1 MGVSNQPCALA
12 VFTQR
17 IRCVLV
23 CAAFALAL
31 PAAAGAQTV
40 AVSDEASLRA
50 ALSTAVAGTTILF
63 TGNIT
68 LTADLPSVSTGLT
81 IDGGGFALSGNNQYR
96 GFVVAGYDATQ
107 TPTAITVTIQNITIQ
122 NTTATGGVGG
132 SGIAGGGGGAGLG
145 GALFIGQQAT
155 VNVSNVNLLSNAAA
169 GGAGGA
175 GGAASTFSGGGGGV
189 GGAGGAGT
197 VNGPGGGGGFGNSA
211 TGGSGSVAGDG
222 GSGILVGA
230 PTGGDFGSPPPSGGA
245 SAGGGATL
253 SRQASGGGAASAANY
268 GGGGGGIQTGAGGA
282 GGAGGFGGGGG
293 GGDATGG
300 AGGYGGGGGGA
311 VSGTGGAAG
320 QYGGSGSTAA
330 NGGGGGGGAL
340 GGAIFNSGSLTISGA
355 FTINGAS
362 VIGGAGAAGAGD
374 GGAFGSALFSTG
386 FGFVMFQPG
395 AGQTMTVNGSISD
408 EFGSAGTGGESQV
421 EANGAGTVVLT
432 GNNSYSFGTSVA
444 SGTLSVSADQNLGRA
459 LSGVTIGNGTLQ
471 ITGTDTFTRPIDTSG
486 VIAHIAVTPGNV
498 ATWTGVVGDPEGSH
512 GLLLSGGGTL
522 VLTNASN
529 DYTLGTFVNEN
540 SEIVATSDGALG
552 HPYFGTGGPVFLG
565 DTTSGGTLGFG
576 ASFIT
581 PRAVTLGAA
590 GGTLD
595 VLGSFVSGVSGQ
607 VSGAGNLTKVGTG
620 TLLLSGDNT
629 YSGATIVN
637 GGTLVGSSPT
647 AFGTSTS
654 LVVNPAGIADLG
666 GYDRAFNSLSGG
678 GSIAI
683 GAANLT
689 IGSDGSSS
697 AFSGS
702 ISGSGTLTKA
712 GGGTLTLTGPNTFS
726 GRLALTNGTVL
737 VNADAA
743 LGALGAGL
751 TAGTA
756 TTSGTLAIDAASF
769 SSARP
774 IVINGGGL
782 IVDTSGGTNATLSG
796 GISGAGGLTKA
807 GVGVLTLTG
816 SNSFAGI
823 TQIQSGRLV
832 AGGNNSLGASGLVSV
847 AAGAELDVV
856 AGSQAINQLSGSGG
870 LAVSSG
876 ATVIVGGDGSSSAFD
891 GAITGGGSVTKNGG
905 GTLNLSGASTY
916 SGGTTV
922 LGGTL
927 VGSSPTAFG
936 TSTSL
941 VVNAGGTADLGGYN
955 RAFNSVTGG
964 GVVAIGGGNLT
975 IGGDGSSSAF
985 AGTIVGAGGV
995 TKSGGGTLNLTG
1007 ANNYS
1012 GGTTVLGGTLVGSSL
1027 TAFGTSTSLV
1037 VNSGGTVDL
1046 GGYDRAFNSLTGG
1059 GGVAIGGANLTIG
1072 SDGSSSTFAG
1082 SISGSGVLTKA
1093 GGGTLALTG
1102 TNTFSGGL
1110 ALTSGTVLVNA
1121 DAALGA
1127 VGASLTAG
1135 TATGSGTL
1143 AIDAA
1148 SFSSSRPIVINAGGL
1163 IVDTSGGTNATLSGG
1178 ISGAGGLLKNGG
1190 GALTLAGD
1198 DTYSGG
1204 TLVAAGLLSG
1214 TTASVRGSIDNN
1226 AAMAL
1231 RQDSNGTFNGV
1242 IAGSGT
1248 LDKFGAGTVTINGNT
1263 PMTGLTM
1270 VDEGGLAVNGNMAGS
1285 VAVGSGATFTLNG
1298 IVAGGISVAPK
1309 GLFAMNGA
1317 VLGDMTLGANGTYNL
1332 SGTITGN
1339 LSLAGTVSVSAP
1351 GSSTSAF
1358 NAIRFGA
1365 AGGGIVTAATA
1376 RTVPTLFVNGN
1387 LTTVPGSTLAVT
1399 VAQGAAAPVQV
1410 AGTATLTGTH
1420 LLVSIDDPNPSRA
1433 ATYLAL
1439 TAQKGVTA
1447 TQNDLSTT
1455 SASLLPILRT
1465 DGNNLM
1471 VTILNLATPLSTSVT
1486 GRNPGAVGKAVDRT
1500 KFGAGGDYAAVVREL
1515 TALSGPQLENA
1526 LEQLSGEI
1534 HSSVLRMTQLDS
1546 QGTVELV
1553 KDSLSD
1559 FEHGMDDKAEADK
1572 AAGRPFSRAGQ
1583 PWIQLAAS
1591 HTSFRGDN
1599 ASAGGAN
1606 VGGSGAGYDYKMS
1619 PALTL
1624 GGGGSL
1630 SLGGLSLTEISG
1642 SSTMTSPHVFGYS
1655 GYGLGF
1661 IKIHGGGSLA
1671 HIKMSTTRNINF
1683 AATVPDVNGNQAPLS
1698 NGIDRDATSEQVADV
1713 REAWTEVQST
1723 QKSDT
1728 WTFDS
1733 KVGYRATHLD
1743 RQPYSET
1750 GADSISLD
1758 ALATIFQT
1766 RDASVDFHAFRRSGN
1781 WRPNI
1786 LVSYHHTYGDIS
1798 NVADVKFQGVPN
1810 SQFDV
1815 VGAQVP
1821 LDTYNGLFGLTV
1833 RTGSGLEYTV
1843 EYETRQSVDESTN
1856 AFHFRVRFR

>member
-1 MGVSNQPCALA
+1 M
-12 VFTQR
+12 
-17 IRCVLV
+17 
-23 CAAFALAL
+23 
-31 PAAAGAQTV
+31 
-40 AVSDEASLRA
+40 
-50 ALSTAVAGTTILF
+50 
-63 TGNIT
+63 
-68 LTADLPSVSTGLT
+68 
-81 IDGGGFALSGNNQYR
+81 
-96 GFVVAGYDATQ
+96 
-107 TPTAITVTIQNITIQ
+107 
-122 NTTATGGVGG
+122 
-132 SGIAGGGGGAGLG
+132 
-145 GALFIGQQAT
+145 
-155 VNVSNVNLLSNAAA
+155 
-169 GGAGGA
+169 
-175 GGAASTFSGGGGGV
+175 
-189 GGAGGAGT
+189 
-197 VNGPGGGGGFGNSA
+197 
-211 TGGSGSVAGDG
+211 
-222 GSGILVGA
+222 
-230 PTGGDFGSPPPSGGA
+230 
-245 SAGGGATL
+245 
-253 SRQASGGGAASAANY
+253 
-268 GGGGGGIQTGAGGA
+268 
-282 GGAGGFGGGGG
+282 
-293 GGDATGG
+293 
-300 AGGYGGGGGGA
+300 
-311 VSGTGGAAG
+311 
-320 QYGGSGSTAA
+320 
-330 NGGGGGGGAL
+330 
-340 GGAIFNSGSLTISGA
+340 
-355 FTINGAS
+355 
-362 VIGGAGAAGAGD
+362 
-374 GGAFGSALFSTG
+374 
-386 FGFVMFQPG
+386 
-395 AGQTMTVNGSISD
+395 
-408 EFGSAGTGGESQV
+408 
-421 EANGAGTVVLT
+421 
-432 GNNSYSFGTSVA
+432 
-444 SGTLSVSADQNLGRA
+444 
-459 LSGVTIGNGTLQ
+459 
-471 ITGTDTFTRPIDTSG
+471 
-486 VIAHIAVTPGNV
+486 TPGNV
-498 ATWTGVVGDPEGSH
+498 ATWTGTIGDPEGPNA
-512 GLLLSGGGTL
+512 LAVSGGGTL

-529 DYTLGTFVNEN
+529 NYSLGTFVSGN
-540 SEIVATSDGALG
+540 SEVIATNDGALG

-565 DTTSGGTLGFG
+565 DTTTGGTLGFG
-576 ASFIT
+576 SSFIT
-581 PRAVTLGAA
+581 PRGVTLGAA

-647 AFGTSTS
+647 AFGSSTS
-654 LVVNPAGIADLG
+654 LVVNTGGTADLG

-678 GSIAI
+678 GGVVI
-683 GAANLT
+683 GGANLI
-689 IGSDGSSS
+689 IGSDGSSNTF
-697 AFSGS
+697 AGS
-702 ISGSGTLTKA
+702 ISGSGVLTKA
-712 GGGTLTLTGPNTFS
+712 GGGTLALTGANTFS
-726 GRLALTNGTVL
+726 GGLALTSGTVL

-756 TTSGTLAIDAASF
+756 TTSGTLAIAAASF

-782 IVDTSGGTNATLSG
+782 TVDTSGGTNATLSG

-823 TQIQSGRLV
+823 TQIQAGRLI

-847 AAGAELDVV
+847 APGAELDVV
-856 AGSQAINQLSGSGG
+856 GGNQTINQLAGAGG
-870 LAVSSG
+870 LAVSGG
-876 ATVIVGGDGSSSAFD
+876 ATIVVGGDGSSSAFA
-891 GAITGGGSVTKNGG
+891 GTITGAGSVTKNGG
-905 GTLNLSGASTY
+905 GTLNLSGANTY

-927 VGSSPTAFG
+927 AGDA
-936 TSTSL
+936 TSL
-941 VVNAGGTADLGGYN
+941 T
-955 RAFNSVTGG
+955 
-964 GVVAIGGGNLT
+964 
-975 IGGDGSSSAF
+975 
-985 AGTIVGAGGV
+985 GTIVNNASV
-995 TKSGGGTLNLTG
+995 LFTQSADGT
-1007 ANNYS
+1007 Y
-1012 GGTTVLGGTLVGSSL
+1012 
-1027 TAFGTSTSLV
+1027 
-1037 VNSGGTVDL
+1037 
-1046 GGYDRAFNSLTGG
+1046 
-1059 GGVAIGGANLTIG
+1059 
-1072 SDGSSSTFAG
+1072 
-1082 SISGSGVLTKA
+1082 
-1093 GGGTLALTG
+1093 
-1102 TNTFSGGL
+1102 
-1110 ALTSGTVLVNA
+1110 
-1121 DAALGA
+1121 
-1127 VGASLTAG
+1127 AG
-1135 TATGSGTL
+1135 TMTGSG
-1143 AIDAA
+1143 A
-1148 SFSSSRPIVINAGGL
+1148 
-1163 IVDTSGGTNATLSGG
+1163 
-1178 ISGAGGLLKNGG
+1178 LLKNGNG
-1190 GALTLAGD
+1190 ILTLSGNNS
-1198 DTYSGG
+1198 YSGG
-1204 TLVAAGLLSG
+1204 TLIAAGSLSG
-1214 TTASVRGSIDNN
+1214 TTASLQGGIVNN
-1226 AAMAL
+1226 SAMAF
-1231 RQDSNGTFNGV
+1231 RQDNNGTFNGV
-1242 IAGSGT
+1242 ITGSGT

-1263 PMTGLTM
+1263 PMTGLTT
-1270 VDEGGLAVNGNMAGS
+1270 VDEGGLSVNGNMAGS
-1285 VAVGSGATFTLNG
+1285 VAVGSGANFILNG
-1298 IVAGGISVAPK
+1298 IVGGGISVGSK

-1332 SGTITGN
+1332 AGTITGN
-1339 LSLAGTVSVSAP
+1339 LNLAGTVNVSAP
-1351 GSSTSAF
+1351 GSSTSGF
-1358 NAIRFGA
+1358 NAVRFASGA
-1365 AGGGIVTAATA
+1365 GGIVTAATA
-1376 RTVPTLFVNGN
+1376 KTVPTLFINGN

-1447 TQNDLSTT
+1447 TQNDVSTPST
-1455 SASLLPILRT
+1455 SLLPALRT

-1471 VTILNLATPLSTSVT
+1471 VTILNIGVPLSTSVT

-1500 KFGAGGDYAAVVREL
+1500 KFGVTGDYAAVVREL

-1534 HSSVLRMTQLDS
+1534 HSSVLRMTQIDS

-1572 AAGRPFSRAGQ
+1572 AAGKPFSRAGQ
-1583 PWIQLAAS
+1583 PWLQLAAS
-1591 HTSFRGDN
+1591 HTSFKGDG

-1606 VGGSGAGYDYKMS
+1606 VGGSGAGYDFKMS

-1683 AATVPDVNGNQAPLS
+1683 AATVPDVNGNPTPLS
-1698 NGIDRDATSEQVADV
+1698 NGIDRDATSDQVADV

-1766 RDASVDFHAFRRSGN
+1766 RDANVDFHAFRRSGN

-1786 LVSYHHTYGDIS
+1786 LVSYHHTYGDIT

-1821 LDTYNGLFGLTV
+1821 IDTYNGLFGLTV

-1843 EYETRQSVDESTN
+1843 EYETRQSKDEATN